1 MAKKRANDKVMM
13 IPEGEARDCASYH
26 FVQPKSTLM
35 HRSGNKFRMRKYH
48 PGLRQHVWFIEARM
62 PQHK

>member
-13 IPEGEARDCASYH
+13 IPEGESRESYSFY
-26 FVQPKSTLM
+26 FVQPKSTIM
-35 HRSGNKFRMRKYH
+35 QRAGTKFRMRKYH
-48 PGLRQHVWFIEARM
+48 PGLRQHTWFVEARM

>member
-1 MAKKRANDKVMM
+1 MAKKRANDKVIM
-13 IPEGEARDCASYH
+13 IPEGETRECYSFS

-35 HRSGNKFRMRKYH
+35 QRAGNKFRMRKYH
-48 PGLRQHVWFIEARM
+48 PGKRQHIWFVEARM

>member
-13 IPEGEARDCASYH
+13 IPEGESRESYSFS

-35 HRSGNKFRMRKYH
+35 HRAGNKFRMRKYN
-48 PGLRQHVWFIEARM
+48 PVKRQHVWFVEARM

>member
-1 MAKKRANDKVMM
+1 MAKKRVNDKVMM
-13 IPEGEARDCASYH
+13 IPEGETRESISYS

-35 HRSGNKFRMRKYH
+35 HRAGNKFRMRKYH
-48 PGLRQHVWFIEARM
+48 PGKRQHVWFIEARM

>member
-1 MAKKRANDKVMM
+1 MM
-13 IPEGEARDCASYH
+13 IPEGETRESYTFS

-35 HRSGNKFRMRKYH
+35 QRSGNKFRMRKYN
-48 PGLRQHVWFIEARM
+48 PVLRKHVWFVEARM

>member
-1 MAKKRANDKVMM
+1 MAKKRAIDKVMM
-13 IPEGEARDCASYH
+13 IPEGETRESYSFS

-35 HRSGNKFRMRKYH
+35 LRSGNKFRMRKYH